1 MKSSNSVGGSMY
13 LRNVSFRYNRRGS
26 WIVEDFDLHLDSRP
40 TVMIGPNGAG
50 KSTTLR
56 LMAGQLRPASGSVE
70 RVGRVGFS
78 PQFTP
83 ALPGFTVEE
92 QIRYAGWLSGL
103 TRTEAEGIAQHAIS
117 SADLTSLASRPAR
130 DLSGGERARLGIA
143 CAIAASPD
151 YLLLDEPT
159 SSLDPLARKTVTAV
173 LDELVSAGVKLVITS
188 HTATDVREPFQRLI
202 VLDQGKKQFDGSLV
216 EFFSGSHENAVV
228 ARLAEVLRGK

>member
-1 MKSSNSVGGSMY
+1 MKGSNSVGNSVF

-26 WIVEDFDLHLDSRP
+26 WVIENLDLHLDARP
-40 TVMIGPNGAG
+40 TVLIGPNGAG

-70 RVGRVGFS
+70 RVGRIGFS

-83 ALPGFTVEE
+83 ALSGFTVEE

-103 TRTEAEGIAQHAIS
+103 TRAEAEGTARHAIS
-117 SADLTSLASRPAR
+117 RADLTALAARPAR

-143 CAIAASPD
+143 CAIASNPD

-173 LDELVSAGVKLVITS
+173 LDELVGGGVKLVITS

-202 VLDQGKKQFDGSLV
+202 VLDQGGKQFDGSLV

-228 ARLAEVLRGK
+228 ARLAEVLRGQ